1 MTEPTS
7 YPTLH
12 DALRTLPPAT
22 RMQDLYML
30 FGGGYQTVEQLLR
43 HKNDRNYTIRR
54 NKGGK
59 VSIGPANDHALLM
72 EE

>member
-1 MTEPTS
+1 
-7 YPTLH
+7 
-12 DALRTLPPAT
+12 
-22 RMQDLYML
+22 ML